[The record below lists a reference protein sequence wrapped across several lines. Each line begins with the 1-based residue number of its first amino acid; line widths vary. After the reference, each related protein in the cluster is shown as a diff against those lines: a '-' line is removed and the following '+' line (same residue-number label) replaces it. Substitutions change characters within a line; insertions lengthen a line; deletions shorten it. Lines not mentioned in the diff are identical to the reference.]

1 MPKLKTRS
9 AVKKRVDFTASG
21 KMKRRHAYHSHLL
34 TKNQQE
40 ERDHYVLIAL
50 YLLLVKKYSK
60 RCWLNNI

>member
-34 TKNQQE
+34 TKKSTRRKRSLCAYSTVSPAGE
-40 ERDHYVLIAL
+40 KVFKEM
-50 YLLLVKKYSK
+50 LVK
-60 RCWLNNI
+60 